1 MQIELLEQK
10 GFTANCYIIK
20 NKNFTAVIDPG
31 IYYEKA
37 VLELKKADNAYI
49 LLTHCHFDHILGVKK
64 IKEETN
70 ATIFISEPD
79 KDGLKDSRL
88 SLASEVRQAQ
98 HSVEADEL
106 IYNNTLIPFY
116 DTDIKVISTPG
127 HTKGSVCFLIKDK
140 LFSGDTLFSG
150 SIGRTDF
157 PTGDYGEIKE
167 SLKKLTKL
175 NENIVVYPGHGEA
188 TTIKDEKN
196 FNPFLKDL

>member
-70 ATIFISEPD
+70 ATIFISEQD

-157 PTGDYGEIKE
+157 PTGDYREIKE
-167 SLKKLTKL
+167 SLKKLLKL

>member
-1 MQIELLEQK
+1 M
-10 GFTANCYIIK
+10 
-20 NKNFTAVIDPG
+20 
-31 IYYEKA
+31 
-37 VLELKKADNAYI
+37 
-49 LLTHCHFDHILGVKK
+49 LTHCHFDHILGVKK

-70 ATIFISEPD
+70 ATIFISEQD

-157 PTGDYGEIKE
+157 PTGNYGEIKE
-167 SLKKLTKL
+167 SLKKLLKL

>member
-70 ATIFISEPD
+70 ATIFISEQD

-106 IYNNTLIPFY
+106 IYDNTLIPFY